1 MRRAT
6 SPFLA
11 LLLLACTHATAPT
24 STSTSTSGA
33 STPLVVESEPS
44 EQPPPAEQPP
54 RYPNELPGYEFHAD
68 AAWRELVP
76 LESTL
81 ADVRRVLGEP
91 SDVRDI
97 ANYSAPYPGD
107 DKAEQPVLT
116 YDISPQWDLLV
127 YLVRSDLSVNERYP
141 AALQDKLLSLELV
154 PDHDLPFASDAF
166 AHERWRSSKVLAADA
181 GWTTYEDGS
190 GLAYQVYGSGELN
203 RIVYGASDAEAAAKG
218 VTPK

>member
-1 MRRAT
+1 MLRAT
-6 SPFLA
+6 SLLLA
-11 LLLLACTHATAPT
+11 PLLLACTTTATTT
-24 STSTSTSGA
+24 SESGA
-33 STPLVVESEPS
+33 ATPVIVESEPRD
-44 EQPPPAEQPP
+44 QPPPAEQAP
-54 RYPNELPGYEFHAD
+54 RYPNEVPGFEFHAD

-91 SDVRDI
+91 DDQRDI

-127 YLVRSDLSVNERYP
+127 YLVRSNLSVNDRYP
-141 AALQDKLLSLELV
+141 AALQGKLLSLELV
-154 PDHDLPFASDAF
+154 PDDDLPFATDAF
-166 AHERWRSSKVLAADA
+166 VHERWRTREVMAADA

-190 GLAYQVYGSGELN
+190 GLAYEVYGSGELN